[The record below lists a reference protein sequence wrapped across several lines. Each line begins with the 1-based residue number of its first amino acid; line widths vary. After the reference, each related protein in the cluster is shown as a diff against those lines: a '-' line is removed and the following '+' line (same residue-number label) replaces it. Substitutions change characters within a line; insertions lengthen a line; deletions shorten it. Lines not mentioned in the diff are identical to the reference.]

1 MNYIINRHIPFY
13 YLYDTRG
20 SEIYNEI
27 TQQEQYYP
35 YRKEEEILINY
46 ASDIVDIKD
55 DLYVDGITLV
65 EFGAGYSL
73 KTKIIIKELLI
84 KYSKVTFVP
93 IDVSESACEF
103 SFEKYSSIPNLK
115 VEPYVGTYDMY
126 LAENIS
132 YPSRVIYLWLGSS
145 IGNLPEDERL
155 LFLDKLSIIMTF
167 RDFLLIGFDT
177 VYKDKSIIY
186 KAYNDDNGV
195 TDKFIMNILK
205 HIKTKYNLEI
215 NEEDFK
221 YEGIWNA
228 ELSRMEMYVKCIND
242 TLVQGKNDKD
252 ENVTELI
259 KSGERILIEYSH
271 KFSTELTEKMAEKTN
286 LIQAKIWF
294 TSDKFFMFGMF
305 LKNLKTQWERTDH
318 IFKEIIGYEN
328 LQRQPIDLR
337 NNFFFYLGHI
347 YTFYDIKVFG
357 LNPDERF
364 FQLFERGRDPCVD
377 NPESCH
383 KHSSITNVN
392 YPSYS
397 EVLKYNSD
405 LRERVLKFIKENGY
419 TYNLMCSIEHEI
431 MHQET
436 LMYMVRFFNSE
447 LPISLPE
454 NYSTREKKLVKIP
467 SRKIKQGTNETFVW
481 DNESPEHMIEVE
493 GFKVESLPVTWG
505 EMDEFI
511 RENVERLMPK
521 LINLNTKF
529 EIRISN
535 NQWIEFSRGKDLP
548 AWVSLEVARL
558 YVDWKNTR
566 GEKCRIMTENEYDSM
581 ISAQKYFKKGN
592 VNFKNYHA
600 VPVGF
605 YEDYSEDGVGE
616 LMGNGWELTSTL
628 LRPFDGFKPM
638 EIYKA
643 YSQDF
648 FTDNHF
654 VLKGASPFTGDT
666 LCRPSFRNWYQH
678 NYLFQTSKFR
688 LIYY

>member
-1 MNYIINRHIPFY
+1 M
-13 YLYDTRG
+13 
-20 SEIYNEI
+20 
-27 TQQEQYYP
+27 
-35 YRKEEEILINY
+35 
-46 ASDIVDIKD
+46 A
-55 DLYVDGITLV
+55 
-65 EFGAGYSL
+65 
-73 KTKIIIKELLI
+73 TKI
-84 KYSKVTFVP
+84 
-93 IDVSESACEF
+93 
-103 SFEKYSSIPNLK
+103 
-115 VEPYVGTYDMY
+115 
-126 LAENIS
+126 
-132 YPSRVIYLWLGSS
+132 
-145 IGNLPEDERL
+145 
-155 LFLDKLSIIMTF
+155 
-167 RDFLLIGFDT
+167 
-177 VYKDKSIIY
+177 YKDNRLIY
-186 KAYNDDNGV
+186 A
-195 TDKFIMNILK
+195 TI
-205 HIKTKYNLEI
+205 
-215 NEEDFK
+215 
-221 YEGIWNA
+221 
-228 ELSRMEMYVKCIND
+228 S
-242 TLVQGKNDKD
+242 
-252 ENVTELI
+252 
-259 KSGERILIEYSH
+259 SS
-271 KFSTELTEKMAEKTN
+271 
-286 LIQAKIWF
+286 
-294 TSDKFFMFGMF
+294 
-305 LKNLKTQWERTDH
+305 
-318 IFKEIIGYEN
+318 
-328 LQRQPIDLR
+328 
-337 NNFFFYLGHI
+337 FYLGHI

-383 KHSSITNVN
+383 QHSSITNVN

-529 EIRISN
+529 EIRISK

-581 ISAQKYFKKGN
+581 ISAQKDFKKGN

-654 VLKGASPFTGDT
+654 VLKGASQFTGDT